1 MMALTATAT
10 IKTRKMVCQKL
21 GMANPMIVCQSPNRP
36 NIHYSVLRTQT
47 PGDMEKEL
55 TPLIEELRQ
64 KRKEMERVII
74 YCRTYDMCSMIYL
87 FFKSQLGP
95 ERTEPVG
102 TVDLARFRLV
112 DMFTACTTAN
122 VKTTILESFS
132 KSNSNLRIV
141 VATVALGMGL
151 DCPDIRRVIHWGASA
166 DVEQYLQETGRAG
179 RDGLPAKAV
188 LYATSLPGVVV
199 EDSMKHYCK
208 NVDKC
213 RRAMLLEH
221 FESWS
226 EESRYK
232 NMPCCDICSQ

>member
-1 MMALTATAT
+1 
-10 IKTRKMVCQKL
+10 
-21 GMANPMIVCQSPNRP
+21 
-36 NIHYSVLRTQT
+36 
-47 PGDMEKEL
+47 
-55 TPLIEELRQ
+55 
-64 KRKEMERVII
+64 
-74 YCRTYDMCSMIYL
+74 
-87 FFKSQLGP
+87 
-95 ERTEPVG
+95 
-102 TVDLARFRLV
+102 
-112 DMFTACTTAN
+112 
-122 VKTTILESFS
+122 
-132 KSNSNLRIV
+132 
-141 VATVALGMGL
+141 MGL

-226 EESRYK
+226 EEYRFK
-232 NMPCCDICSQ
+232 DMQCCDICSQ

>member
-1 MMALTATAT
+1 
-10 IKTRKMVCQKL
+10 
-21 GMANPMIVCQSPNRP
+21 
-36 NIHYSVLRTQT
+36 
-47 PGDMEKEL
+47 
-55 TPLIEELRQ
+55 
-64 KRKEMERVII
+64 
-74 YCRTYDMCSMIYL
+74 
-87 FFKSQLGP
+87 
-95 ERTEPVG
+95 
-102 TVDLARFRLV
+102 
-112 DMFTACTTAN
+112 
-122 VKTTILESFS
+122 
-132 KSNSNLRIV
+132 
-141 VATVALGMGL
+141 MGL

-226 EESRYK
+226 EESRFK
-232 NMPCCDICSQ
+232 DMPCCDICSQ